1 MLSLLAGL
9 AIAGPPKL
17 VSLLDLPAFPREP
30 GAAVYTWPSVD
41 PGFDWNE
48 LVVSWNVKRPE
59 RSSIKFE
66 ARVVQGENPTPWYT
80 MGIWSLDGQ
89 RTSVQG
95 QKDDVGQ
102 VLTDTLRVAKPG
114 GRVELKAY
122 FETLDFANNPKL
134 TLVTLSF
141 SSRSFVPSDEPVRKA
156 WGKKIEVFQRSQMS
170 YPNGNILC
178 SPTAVSMLMRH
189 WSDTLQRPELDRDVP
204 AITEG
209 ALDAGDPKT
218 GNWPFSM
225 AYAAAVDPF
234 VAYVSRFSGLSDLEK
249 WILAGIPV
257 ACSVDYT
264 LLQGKTGPKSG
275 HLVVLIGFTGDG
287 DPIFNDPGWS
297 KEVRQTYKR
306 ADFER
311 AWTSSN
317 RTVYLV
323 YPEGT
328 KTPSDPGAWLH

>member
-66 ARVVQGENPTPWYT
+66 ARGVQGENPTPWYT

-218 GNWPFSM
+218 GN
-225 AYAAAVDPF
+225 
-234 VAYVSRFSGLSDLEK
+234 
-249 WILAGIPV
+249 
-257 ACSVDYT
+257 
-264 LLQGKTGPKSG
+264 
-275 HLVVLIGFTGDG
+275 
-287 DPIFNDPGWS
+287 
-297 KEVRQTYKR
+297 
-306 ADFER
+306 
-311 AWTSSN
+311 
-317 RTVYLV
+317 
-323 YPEGT
+323 
-328 KTPSDPGAWLH
+328 